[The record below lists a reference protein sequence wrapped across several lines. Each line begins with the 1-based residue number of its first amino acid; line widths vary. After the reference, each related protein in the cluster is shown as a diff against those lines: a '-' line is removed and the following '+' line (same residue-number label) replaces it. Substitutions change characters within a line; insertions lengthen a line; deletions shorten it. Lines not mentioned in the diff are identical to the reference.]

1 MLEKFMTHP
10 KFLDGL
16 NYEYKVETIEGKG
29 VETCSLAHNT
39 LGVEGCARAPR
50 WD

>member
-1 MLEKFMTHP
+1 MTHP

-16 NYEYKVETIEGKG
+16 NYESKG
-29 VETCSLAHNT
+29 EDNKRKKSWACFSACNT
-39 LGVEGCARAPR
+39 LGVEGHIGALG